1 MTGDPAGLQ
10 GTVALVT
17 GGAGTIGTAVGRA
30 LARRGATVALA
41 DLVPVEAAPVEA
53 AGGSL
58 HRVDVADPASCAALV
73 DEVLATHGH
82 LETLVNCAGI
92 TRRGR
97 LATFDPTAWREL
109 LDVNLSGT
117 LWMCQAAYESLRWA
131 RGAVVN
137 VASVLGLRVMA
148 GSVPYSVSK
157 AAVLHLT
164 RGLAREWGPDG
175 IRVNAVAPTLVPTAM
190 TADLMADRHWLD
202 AKLAGIPLGRPA
214 LPEEVAEAVV
224 YLASPGAG
232 FVTGQVLAV
241 DGGESC

>member
-1 MTGDPAGLQ
+1 VTDAADLRGA
-10 GTVALVT
+10 VALVT
-17 GGAGTIGTAVGRA
+17 GGAGAIGTAIGRV
-30 LARRGATVALA
+30 LARQGATVALA
-41 DLVPVEAAPVEA
+41 DLAPVDAAPVEA
-53 AGGSL
+53 AGGSV

-73 DEVLATHGH
+73 DEVLAAHGR
-82 LETLVNCAGI
+82 LDTLVNCAGV
-92 TRRGR
+92 TRRGQ

-117 LWMCQAAYESLRWA
+117 LWMCQAAYEPLRRV

-137 VASVLGLRVMA
+137 VASVLGLRAMT

-190 TADLMADRHWLD
+190 TADLMADRQWLD

-214 LPEEVAEAVV
+214 SAEEVAEAVA
-224 YLASPGAG
+224 YLASPRAG